1 MIRMF
6 LGAALMMLLCATEMM
21 AQVNQATQTI
31 RGHVCDVA
39 SGEPMIGVTITV
51 ENGTTLA
58 TVSDVDGNF
67 IINNVPVGRHAVRA
81 TFIGYEPVLLKEQLV
96 SSGKELFLAQKP
108 TFDDKAEFMATVTRR
123 LDAVEFV
130 RQHQEATLRRYKL
143 AMVAAFVVGIV
154 SGAVTMAFV
163 LSTPVDVPLFTFSVE
178 SSILL
183 WVAENSRLIATTG
196 LALLMSFGIMSIISN
211 VQDILDLRPKRV
223 LR

>member
-1 MIRMF
+1 MEKDKK
-6 LGAALMMLLCATEMM
+6 LE
-21 AQVNQATQTI
+21 
-31 RGHVCDVA
+31 
-39 SGEPMIGVTITV
+39 
-51 ENGTTLA
+51 
-58 TVSDVDGNF
+58 
-67 IINNVPVGRHAVRA
+67 
-81 TFIGYEPVLLKEQLV
+81 
-96 SSGKELFLAQKP
+96 ELFFAQKP

-154 SGAVTMAFV
+154 SGAVSIAFV

-183 WVAENSRLIATTG
+183 WIAENSRLIATTV

-211 VQDILDLRPKRV
+211 VQDRLAIRQNGIHIINNYG
-223 LR
+223 

>member
-1 MIRMF
+1 MEKDKK
-6 LGAALMMLLCATEMM
+6 LE
-21 AQVNQATQTI
+21 
-31 RGHVCDVA
+31 
-39 SGEPMIGVTITV
+39 
-51 ENGTTLA
+51 
-58 TVSDVDGNF
+58 
-67 IINNVPVGRHAVRA
+67 
-81 TFIGYEPVLLKEQLV
+81 
-96 SSGKELFLAQKP
+96 ELFLAQKP

-183 WVAENSRLIATTG
+183 WIAENSRLIATTV

-211 VQDILDLRPKRV
+211 VQDIVALRHKSILV
-223 LR
+223 FEMK

>member
-1 MIRMF
+1 MEKDKK
-6 LGAALMMLLCATEMM
+6 LE
-21 AQVNQATQTI
+21 
-31 RGHVCDVA
+31 
-39 SGEPMIGVTITV
+39 
-51 ENGTTLA
+51 
-58 TVSDVDGNF
+58 
-67 IINNVPVGRHAVRA
+67 
-81 TFIGYEPVLLKEQLV
+81 
-96 SSGKELFLAQKP
+96 ELFLAQKP

-143 AMVAAFVVGIV
+143 AIVAAFVVGIV

-183 WVAENSRLIATTG
+183 WIAENSRLIATTV

-211 VQDILDLRPKRV
+211 VQDILAIRQNGIHIINNYG
-223 LR
+223 